1 MDLPSS
7 PTVFEAFETRL
18 SELDREAGGRIQ
30 SMYQRM
36 EGQAWD
42 KKGPALVAV
51 RGPRDGE
58 LVRAEVTFALREP
71 AGNAAALGME
81 EGELPGGTTA
91 VFVHRGPR
99 SGLSAGDEVL
109 DAWIGEQG
117 LKTRGDLRWY
127 ILLNRPDEVG
137 QEALLTAV
145 LQPIE

>member
-1 MDLPSS
+1 MM
-7 PTVFEAFETRL
+7 
-18 SELDREAGGRIQ
+18 

-117 LKTRGDLRWY
+117 AKTESEIERARRVLEVAAKAEADGRGSVSLDGGMIDMPVILRAQ
-127 ILLNRPDEVG
+127 N
-137 QEALLTAV
+137 V
-145 LQPIE
+145 LQDAGISE